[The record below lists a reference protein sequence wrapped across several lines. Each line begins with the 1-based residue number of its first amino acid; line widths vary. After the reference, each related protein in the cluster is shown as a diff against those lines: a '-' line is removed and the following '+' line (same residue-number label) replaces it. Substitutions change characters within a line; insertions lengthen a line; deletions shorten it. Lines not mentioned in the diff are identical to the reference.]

1 MHQTLIDDS
10 TSTSDIIYTTNRI
23 RETHIMQYTSFTSV
37 SKERVIVSNE
47 NRMKES
53 FRTIIYRLREVSP
66 GGVEMILEDTE
77 TSLEEGNNSTSRSNS
92 KEVHPLT
99 HPLVFHYA
107 VWSKDIKKVQYAL
120 KFLSNHCKH
129 WKSNTSTNKS
139 SSFDCNDIYGD
150 NDLYSIANVCTYQII
165 VKAMKMKTQYPTIQA
180 SACKVIEDSLFIT
193 SNEKRTAAY
202 DSGALKAVIDA
213 MNTFPDKTV
222 VQRNGCGALLF
233 LVWDSYS
240 IAKKLIIDHNGH
252 VTIINALRTF
262 PNDITIQRN
271 ACWLLCN
278 ISEMK
283 GLESYL
289 LNNDA
294 LSVLGLAFQGY
305 NTHGSVL
312 IRSSA
317 SQAMSK
323 LLHYENTHPPDDGGN
338 FRIRA
343 K

>member
-1 MHQTLIDDS
+1 
-10 TSTSDIIYTTNRI
+10 
-23 RETHIMQYTSFTSV
+23 MQYTSFETSP
-37 SKERVIVSNE
+37 KERVIVSE
-47 NRMKES
+47 ETRMKES
-53 FRTIIYRLREVSP
+53 FRCIIYRLREVSP
-66 GGVEMILEDTE
+66 GGVEMILED
-77 TSLEEGNNSTSRSNS
+77 SDISSSGD
-92 KEVHPLT
+92 EVHPLT

-129 WKSNTSTNKS
+129 WKSNDTS
-139 SSFDCNDIYGD
+139 SSGMDYNTDNNGACSSG

-165 VKAMKMKTQYPTIQA
+165 VKAMKMKIQFPIIQTL
-180 SACKVIEDSLFIT
+180 ACKVIEDSLFIT
-193 SNEKRTAAY
+193 STEKRNAALE
-202 DSGALKAVIDA
+202 SGALRAILEA
-213 MNTFPDKTV
+213 MECFPDKV
-222 VQRNGCGALLF
+222 AVQRNGCGALLF
-233 LVWDSYS
+233 LVWDSKY
-240 IAKKLIIDHNGH
+240 IAQRLIEQNGH
-252 VTIINALRTF
+252 VIIINALRTY

-283 GLESYL
+283 GLETSL
-289 LNNDA
+289 LDADA

-305 NTHGSVL
+305 NIHGSVL

-323 LLHYENTHPPDDGGN
+323 LLHYDHMHPRGVS
-338 FRIRA
+338 IQV